1 MRVFLPRR
9 DPYGA
14 VEIYDVS
21 LAGFGGDPIQA
32 WLTWAQV
39 GDEPQ
44 PAVVEF
50 VGYGG
55 GRDLPGTYLH
65 WASVGYIHLLVDIRG
80 RAPAGVAAG
89 PPATRKARVQSAAG
103 FMARGIEH
111 PESYYYRRVFTD
123 AVRAVQVVRTISRVD
138 RAKVSVARISQG
150 GGISLAVA
158 GLVNDLFAVTPDA
171 TFLCHFER
179 AVDICERGPY
189 AEISRYLSIHRG
201 PAGRAFDTL
210 TYLCRFT
217 TPTAARTRL
226 WSIRTTITKVD

>member
-1 MRVFLPRR
+1 VRVFLPRR

-55 GRDLPGTYLH
+55 GRDVSGTYLQ

-80 RAPAGVAAG
+80 GAPAGG
-89 PPATRKARVQSAAG
+89 RRDHQRPARHGSKAPQGSW
-103 FMARGIEH
+103 RGASSTPSPITIG
-111 PESYYYRRVFTD
+111 RIFTD

-158 GLVNDLFAVTPDA
+158 GLVNDLFAVTRRTRHFCA
-171 TFLCHFER
+171 TSNVRWTSVNE
-179 AVDICERGPY
+179 
-189 AEISRYLSIHRG
+189 
-201 PAGRAFDTL
+201 
-210 TYLCRFT
+210 
-217 TPTAARTRL
+217 ARTQRSADTSRSTVGRPEEPL
-226 WSIRTTITKVD
+226 TL

>member
-65 WASVGYIHLLVDIRG
+65 WADTSTCSSTSE
-80 RAPAGVAAG
+80 AGLRLGGGGTTSDPQGTG
-89 PPATRKARVQSAAG
+89 PKRRRVHGAV
-103 FMARGIEH
+103 EH

-158 GLVNDLFAVTPDA
+158 GLVNDLFAVTRRTRHFCA
-171 TFLCHFER
+171 TSNVRWTSVNE
-179 AVDICERGPY
+179 
-189 AEISRYLSIHRG
+189 
-201 PAGRAFDTL
+201 
-210 TYLCRFT
+210 
-217 TPTAARTRL
+217 ARTQRSADTSRSTVGRPEEPL
-226 WSIRTTITKVD
+226 TL

>member
-1 MRVFLPRR
+1 MSECASSFPVAT
-9 DPYGA
+9 PYGA

-89 PPATRKARVQSAAG
+89 PPATRKARVQAPQGSW
-103 FMARGIEH
+103 RGASSTPSPI
-111 PESYYYRRVFTD
+111 
-123 AVRAVQVVRTISRVD
+123 TIG
-138 RAKVSVARISQG
+138 A
-150 GGISLAVA
+150 
-158 GLVNDLFAVTPDA
+158 
-171 TFLCHFER
+171 
-179 AVDICERGPY
+179 Y
-189 AEISRYLSIHRG
+189 
-201 PAGRAFDTL
+201 
-210 TYLCRFT
+210 
-217 TPTAARTRL
+217 
-226 WSIRTTITKVD
+226 